1 LNATDLT
8 VINKFFYEQTDS
20 TNIRA
25 KEFACSKKNENPQEE
40 KNLLPIKAIFVAN
53 SQTAG
58 KGRLGRSFFS
68 PKDCGIYLSIIFETD
83 FLEYENDVTLITP
96 KVAVSVC
103 KTLEKFGC
111 KDCKIKWVN
120 DIFINEKKVCGI
132 LTEGILSNSQKGKI
146 NPAIIGIGI
155 NLQEDKKGFPK
166 ELSKIATS
174 ANIKFELR
182 EEIINQ
188 LLLEILQDLKNENHF
203 SVMSEYK
210 NRSNLIGKTV
220 NVIENTFSG
229 QSYQAQVVDIS
240 DKGHLLV
247 KKKLQNS
254 FEENLTEIFT
264 GEVSIKFW
272 IKKLI

>member
-1 LNATDLT
+1 
-8 VINKFFYEQTDS
+8 
-20 TNIRA
+20 
-25 KEFACSKKNENPQEE
+25 
-40 KNLLPIKAIFVAN
+40 
-53 SQTAG
+53 
-58 KGRLGRSFFS
+58 
-68 PKDCGIYLSIIFETD
+68 
-83 FLEYENDVTLITP
+83 
-96 KVAVSVC
+96 
-103 KTLEKFGC
+103 
-111 KDCKIKWVN
+111 VN

-155 NLQEDKKGFPK
+155 NLQEDKNGFP
-166 ELSKIATS
+166 EEISKIATS

-264 GEVSIKFW
+264 GEVSIKF
-272 IKKLI
+272 

>member
-1 LNATDLT
+1 MELKQRDLV
-8 VINKFFYEQTDS
+8 VINSFFYEQTDS

-25 KEFACSKKNENPQEE
+25 REYLSSLQQNEQIDKDKNNQ
-40 KNLLPIKAIFVAN
+40 LPIKAIFVAN
-53 SQTAG
+53 SQTNG

-103 KTLEKFGC
+103 KTLEKFESQN
-111 KDCKIKWVN
+111 CKIKWVN
-120 DIFINEKKVCGI
+120 DIFIQDKKICGI
-132 LTEGILSNSQKGKI
+132 LTEGILSTSQKGKI

-155 NLQEDKKGFPK
+155 NLQEDKNGFPE

-182 EEIINQ
+182 EQIINQ

-220 NVIENTFSG
+220 DVIENTFSG
-229 QSYQAQVVDIS
+229 QSYQAQVVDIT
-240 DKGHLLV
+240 DTGHLLV
-247 KKKLQNS
+247 KKKLQAS
-254 FEENLTEIFT
+254 FEENLTELFT
-264 GEVSIKFW
+264 GEVSIKF
-272 IKKLI
+272 

>member
-1 LNATDLT
+1 MNATDLT

-40 KNLLPIKAIFVAN
+40 KNHLPIKAIFVAN

-155 NLQEDKKGFPK
+155 NLQEDKNGFPE

-182 EEIINQ
+182 EQIINQ

-247 KKKLQNS
+247 KKKLQDS
-254 FEENLTEIFT
+254 FEEKLTELFT
-264 GEVSIKFW
+264 GEVSIKFN
-272 IKKLI
+272 

>member
-1 LNATDLT
+1 MELNATDLT
-8 VINKFFYEQTDS
+8 VINKFFFEQTDS

-25 KEFACSKKNENPQEE
+25 KEFVCSKKDENPQEE
-40 KNLLPIKAIFVAN
+40 KKHLPIRAIFVAD
-53 SQTAG
+53 SQTNG
-58 KGRLGRSFFS
+58 KGRLGRNFFS
-68 PKDCGIYLSIIFETD
+68 PKNCGIYLSIVYNTD
-83 FLEYENDVTLITP
+83 FLEYEEDVTLITP
-96 KVAVSVC
+96 KVAVSIC

-111 KDCKIKWVN
+111 KNCKIKWVN
-120 DIFINEKKVCGI
+120 DIYINEKKVCGI
-132 LTEGILSNSQKGKI
+132 LTEGILSNFQKGKI

-155 NLQEDKKGFPK
+155 NLQEDKNGFPE

-182 EEIINQ
+182 EQIINQ
-188 LLLEILQDLKNENHF
+188 LLLEILTDLKKENHI

-240 DKGHLLV
+240 EKGHLLV
-247 KKKLQNS
+247 KKKLQDS
-254 FEENLTEIFT
+254 FEEKITEIFT
-264 GEVSIKFW
+264 GEVSIKF
-272 IKKLI
+272 